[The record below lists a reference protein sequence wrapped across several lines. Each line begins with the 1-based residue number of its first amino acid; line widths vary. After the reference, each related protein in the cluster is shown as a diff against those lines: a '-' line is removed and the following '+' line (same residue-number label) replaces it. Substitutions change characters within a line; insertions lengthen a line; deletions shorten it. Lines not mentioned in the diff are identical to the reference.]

1 MAPEEFWALGSQ
13 LGCAVEIAWPEA
25 RPGGH
30 FDVLLWP
37 AASSRPAL
45 ATHQEPGVAGAR
57 SWGRFANQPLAR
69 SASRSLVSDLR
80 RHLAERLPDY
90 MGPQAFVVLDAL
102 PLTPSGKIN
111 RRALPEPGRAQAGA
125 ELYQP
130 PSTPTEQA
138 IAEVWMTVLKLER
151 VGIEENFFE
160 LGGHSLLATQAMSR
174 IREAFQVDLPL
185 RTIFEAPTVSA
196 LAAAVSDRLSHGSV
210 DAAER
215 LLRELDDLSDEEA
228 ERLLAAEAGGEDA

>member
-1 MAPEEFWALGSQ
+1 
-13 LGCAVEIAWPEA
+13 
-25 RPGGH
+25 
-30 FDVLLWP
+30 
-37 AASSRPAL
+37 
-45 ATHQEPGVAGAR
+45 
-57 SWGRFANQPLAR
+57 
-69 SASRSLVSDLR
+69 
-80 RHLAERLPDY
+80 
-90 MGPQAFVVLDAL
+90 LDAL

-196 LAAAVSDRLSHGSV
+196 LAAAVSDRVSHGSV